1 MMQFNL
7 AREYLQRSIVIIGK
21 TYLKQKRTQ
30 DTSIYELKNENI
42 NISYK

>member
-21 TYLKQKRTQ
+21 TYLKQKRRTQ
-30 DTSIYELKNENI
+30 DTPIYE
-42 NISYK
+42 